1 MLFYV
6 LDHNYGVIIK
16 SSDNQLMPQPE
27 QNNILNFFK
36 CFLQN
41 KKVCYC
47 HLEANSNMVYYRG
60 AVYCCIDVM
69 YDLAD

>member
-27 QNNILNFFK
+27 QNNIFTFLNVFYK
-36 CFLQN
+36 I
-41 KKVCYC
+41 KKYVI
-47 HLEANSNMVYYRG
+47 A
-60 AVYCCIDVM
+60 I
-69 YDLAD
+69 